1 MNKALGEKV
10 AKIMSTRY
18 TETACLPQRGVSCL
32 QKVLDAPAQFC
43 CSPPPLRKIHH
54 FLLTENFIIDFASTV
69 HSPAEEQFIYLLNWK
84 NMLLE
89 IPKKAI

>member
-1 MNKALGEKV
+1 MNKVSGEKV
-10 AKIMSTRY
+10 PKVMCSSY

-43 CSPPPLRKIHH
+43 PSLPLLSKIHH
-54 FLLTENFIIDFASTV
+54 FPLTENFTIDFASTV
-69 HSPAEEQFIYLLNWK
+69 HSPAEEQFTYLLNWN

-89 IPKKAI
+89 IST